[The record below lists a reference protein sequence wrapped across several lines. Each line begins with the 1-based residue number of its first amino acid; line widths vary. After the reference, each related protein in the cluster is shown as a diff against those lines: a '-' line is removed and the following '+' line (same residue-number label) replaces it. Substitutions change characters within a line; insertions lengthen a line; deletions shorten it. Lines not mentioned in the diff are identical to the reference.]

1 MLFRRLAIYSLA
13 ASILAGCAVG
23 RTIVDVS
30 APQSTNPA
38 TGKYVRIDSTQDQ
51 RTFTV
56 SPPSADMASLDPA
69 EDSSVASKARA
80 IGRKRNGYGKAL
92 GDVVLPEGKTVS
104 GLVESALATGFQQ
117 AGYVVVNQGDPN
129 FDSAAPVTAQIVDF
143 WAWFQPGFW
152 SVTTNQKS
160 EVKLSGDIGALHGD
174 HTVKTRVSESKQ
186 VVTSGDWREIIEKGL
201 SAIAQQTKDLIN
213 GNSR

>member
-1 MLFRRLAIYSLA
+1 MLLSRLASVSLVV
-13 ASILAGCAVG
+13 SILAGCAAG
-23 RTIVDVS
+23 RTTVDVS
-30 APQSTNPA
+30 VPQGTNPT
-38 TGKYVRIDSTQDQ
+38 TGKYVRIDSPQDK

-56 SPPSADMASLDPA
+56 APPSADMASLDPA
-69 EDSSVASKARA
+69 EDSSDASKARA

-117 AGYVVVNQGDPN
+117 AGYIVVKQGDPN
-129 FDSAAPVTAQIVDF
+129 FDAAAPVTAQVVDF

-160 EVKLSGDIGALHGD
+160 EVKLSGDVGALHGAQ
-174 HTVKTRVSESKQ
+174 TVKTRVSESKQ
-186 VVTSGDWREIIEKGL
+186 VVTSSDWQEIVEKGL
-201 SAIAQQTKDLIN
+201 SSIAQQTKRLVT
-213 GNSR
+213 GE